1 MCLRSTEFME
11 VINLKSGNRAD
22 ATVKKVRKGNPL
34 ALKSLLRSPAKTLL
48 TFLLIASA
56 SFALFSRVTDYTVTM
71 REMKNAESF
80 YHGVAALDNTVPII
94 YTETV
99 AYRPESKPW
108 PTEEELE
115 MFSSLPGVTLA
126 DTRYMTAGLAEDYEV
141 LYDEND
147 VRHVM
152 LEGVYAGYEE
162 EPGSDFI
169 SLKFEEV
176 KVIASECDI
185 KLNDT
190 AQIECY
196 ALEEMALGKNSFTQS
211 YFDSLKTGT
220 RCLLMCTNDYTS
232 HYVATLDQKFYDR
245 PDEALRV
252 IDGLGEDYLE
262 TEEFAYQKEWA
273 EMIEQDSHIFD
284 IVYTSDMRAIP
295 RFNERGM
302 VIVEGRCLTTED
314 MGTKAC
320 VVNELFL
327 EENNLS
333 IGDTVCVRLG
343 DLLCPQLGRRAK
355 NITIE
360 RRIKFADSI
369 ELTIVGAYSMVDDW
383 MTRMSQLDWCY
394 TPNAVFVPVSL
405 LPVKVPDNYET
416 CAGEFSVFIEDA
428 RDIEAFREAA
438 EPVAA
443 GMNLALRFSDRG
455 WKSVKDSFETGTL
468 ASFLTTILY
477 IIGAVLALF
486 FAVYLYIG
494 RSKKDYAIMRMLGV
508 PGKVAGSSVVLPY
521 LALSALAMPVGGIAG
536 IFVAQDTAIKAF
548 AQMAGAPEGFV
559 PDASLPVCVVAAC
572 MVFEIGFT
580 SFAAW
585 LFLRKMKKTPPLELL
600 HEGTARTGASRKAD
614 EPAPEHGA
622 AVEFE
627 IAKLLTDEMP
637 VDKSYGALRHVS
649 SYILRHM
656 RRGIGKTAI
665 SLAMAVT
672 LSAGMGMFV
681 LLLVTYQDAYH
692 QVDVK
697 GRATEFSSDTIT
709 ELAKSDL
716 VKDLYCYENF
726 EVHVDGLEAA
736 VPLTVTNDVNRYL
749 TDSCRVSYAEGY
761 DRSIFDGTGQVCLV
775 GQDLAKV
782 LGIQAGD
789 EIGMLSND
797 LFAFLGEL
805 YEEEEIAAAAQ
816 RAGKMYKVVGIV
828 ETVDAGLAG
837 GIFTGIRSS
846 AESVYGQPFP
856 VGYCEFTLADN
867 DRLDELDS
875 LLDELK
881 GRGLKYSKMASFHVD
896 AGALKNIARVCGL
909 LESLFPLAMAAAALI
924 GVFGPLLVIH
934 QSAQEA
940 AFLRVLGVTKQRAR
954 CMLAFEQIILCIVGT
969 ALVSVS
975 IALLEPGLF
984 ARSVQLLAACFGLYL
999 LGGVCGAAMAAM
1011 QVTRHKILE
1020 LLQVKE

>member
-1 MCLRSTEFME
+1 MNDRMDNRSITLM
-11 VINLKSGNRAD
+11 
-22 ATVKKVRKGNPL
+22 
-34 ALKSLLRSPAKTLL
+34 LKSLLRSPAKTLL
-48 TFLLIASA
+48 TFLLIMSA

-80 YHGVAALDNTVPII
+80 YHGAAALDNTFPII

-99 AYRPESKPW
+99 AYRPENKPW
-108 PTEEELE
+108 PSDEELE
-115 MFSSLPGVTLA
+115 MFSSLPGVTQA

-147 VRHVM
+147 VRRVM

-176 KVIASECDI
+176 KVIASEWDI
-185 KLNDT
+185 KINDT
-190 AQIECY
+190 AQIACY
-196 ALEEMALGKNSFTQS
+196 ALEDMALGKNSFTQS
-211 YFDSLKTGT
+211 YFDNLKTGS
-220 RCLLMCTNDYTS
+220 RCLLICTNDYTS
-232 HYVATLDQKFYDR
+232 HYVATLDQSGFYDR

-284 IVYTSDMRAIP
+284 MVYTSDMRAIP

-302 VIVEGRCLTTED
+302 VIVEGRYLTAED
-314 MGTKAC
+314 MGTNVC
-320 VVNELFL
+320 VVNKLFL

-343 DLLCPQLGRRAK
+343 DLLWPQLGGRVK
-355 NITIE
+355 NVSIE
-360 RRIKFADSI
+360 RRIEFADSI

-383 MTRMSQLDWCY
+383 ATRLSELDWCY

-405 LPVKVPDNYET
+405 LPVKVPDNYEP
-416 CAGEFSVFIEDA
+416 CAGDFSVFVEDA

-443 GMNLALRFSDRG
+443 KMNLALRFSDGG
-455 WKSVKDSFETGTL
+455 WESVKDSFETGSL

-508 PGKVAGSSVVLPY
+508 PGKMAGNSVVLPY
-521 LALSALAMPVGGIAG
+521 LALSAVAMPVGGIAG
-536 IFVAQDTAIKAF
+536 IFFAQGTVIKAF
-548 AQMAGAPEGFV
+548 AQMEGAPEGFV
-559 PDASLPVCVVAAC
+559 PDASLPVCVVALC
-572 MVFEIGFT
+572 LVFEIGFT

-600 HEGTARTGASRKAD
+600 HEGTARTGASKKAD
-614 EPAPEHGA
+614 ESAPEPGA
-622 AVEFE
+622 LPAEFE
-627 IAKLLTDEMP
+627 IAKLMTDEMP

-649 SYILRHM
+649 SYLLRHM
-656 RRGIGKTAI
+656 RRGIGKTAM

-681 LLLVTYQDAYH
+681 LLRVTYQDAYH

-726 EVHVDGLEAA
+726 EVHADGMEVP

-749 TDSCRVSYAEGY
+749 TDSCRVNYAGGY

-775 GQDLAKV
+775 GQDLAKA

-797 LFAFLGEL
+797 LYAFLGKL
-805 YEEEEIAAAAQ
+805 YEEGEVAAAAR
-816 RAGKMYKVVGIV
+816 RAGKLYKVVGIV
-828 ETVDAGLAG
+828 ETADAGLAG

-867 DRLDELDS
+867 DRLGELNS

-881 GRGLKYSKMASFHVD
+881 SRGLKYSKMASFHVD

-940 AFLRVLGVTKQRAR
+940 AFLRVLGVTKKRAR
-954 CMLAFEQIILCIVGT
+954 CMLAFEQIVLCIVGT
-969 ALVSVS
+969 ALVSVG
-975 IALLEPGLF
+975 IALLQPELF
-984 ARSVQLLAACFGLYL
+984 ARSIQMLAVCFGLYL
-999 LGGVCGAAMAAM
+999 LGGVCGAAMAAV
-1011 QVTRHKILE
+1011 QVTRHRVLE